1 MDSSKTDLAFFLPNL
16 DGAGAE
22 RVLLNLAN
30 GMAARGYAI
39 DVVVASAK
47 GAFLEQV
54 SPDITIV
61 DLNAPRVFASIKPLA
76 GYLKKVQPTVLL
88 SAIHANFVAVMAQK
102 ISGAPTRIAVSQHA
116 HITAYAQNSNNWR
129 ARLEPQFARLLFPQA
144 DHIIAVSNG
153 VAESLTEASGIAP
166 AKIDVIYNPVI
177 TPELAEKRRA
187 PFQHP
192 WFAGETRVPVM
203 LAVGRLMAQKQF
215 SDLIEAFAQVRANR
229 QAKLIILGEGEER
242 PRLEQQIQSLNLTED
257 VSLTGFVDNPYAYM
271 ANADLFV
278 LSSIFEGLPTVMVE
292 ALYCDLPIVATD
304 CPSGP
309 YEILAG
315 GRYGRLTPVG
325 NPTKLAENILA
336 ALDGNVPQPTP
347 ESWQPYTMDFV
358 IDQYLALLLPQT
370 AQPAETVFG
379 ASAL

>member
-1 MDSSKTDLAFFLPNL
+1 
-16 DGAGAE
+16 
-22 RVLLNLAN
+22 
-30 GMAARGYAI
+30 
-39 DVVVASAK
+39 
-47 GAFLEQV
+47 
-54 SPDITIV
+54 
-61 DLNAPRVFASIKPLA
+61 
-76 GYLKKVQPTVLL
+76 
-88 SAIHANFVAVMAQK
+88 
-102 ISGAPTRIAVSQHA
+102 
-116 HITAYAQNSNNWR
+116 
-129 ARLEPQFARLLFPQA
+129 LLFPQA

-177 TPELAEKRRA
+177 TPELAEKRCA
-187 PFQHP
+187 PLQHP
-192 WFAGETRVPVM
+192 WFAGETRVPVL

-215 SDLIEAFAQVRANR
+215 GDLIEAFARVRADR

-242 PRLEQQIQSLNLTED
+242 PRLEQKIQSLNLTED

-309 YEILAG
+309 HEILDG

-336 ALDGNVPQPTP
+336 ALDGDIPQPTP

-370 AQPAETVFG
+370 VRPAETVFG
-379 ASAL
+379 VSAL